1 VAVLADQQNNAI
13 KLRSDPEAGT
23 VTILADAKDVGRGS
37 ESLPMVAEG
46 EPIEIAFNVRYLLD
60 GLKAMTSDQVLLR
73 CNAPTLPTVLEP
85 VDGSSVFTYL
95 VMPVQVRA

>member
-1 VAVLADQQNNAI
+1 VLADQENNVV

-37 ESLPMVAEG
+37 ESLPVVAEG
-46 EPIEIAFNVRYLLD
+46 EPIEIAFDVRYLLD

-73 CNAPTLPTVLEP
+73 CNAPTTPAVLEP
-85 VDGSSVFTYL
+85 VDKSAFTYL
-95 VMPVQVRA
+95 VMPIQIRS